1 MFKELNPLLHS
12 ELRLAVMS
20 ILIGVESAD
29 FVFIRQQTGATA
41 GNLSVQ
47 LDKLAKADY
56 IEIEKTFRG
65 KMPCTVCRIT
75 DTGRDAFA
83 EYVAALQTYIK
94 DNPET
99 PRGGTPRLLPSCAES
114 PQWRGLLAVAAA
126 KASRKGIRIRI

>member
-20 ILIGVESAD
+20 IL
-29 FVFIRQQTGATA
+29 
-41 GNLSVQ
+41 
-47 LDKLAKADY
+47 
-56 IEIEKTFRG
+56 IEKTFRG

-94 DNPET
+94 
-99 PRGGTPRLLPSCAES
+99 R
-114 PQWRGLLAVAAA
+114 
-126 KASRKGIRIRI
+126 

>member
-29 FVFIRQQTGATA
+29 FVFIRQQTGAT
-41 GNLSVQ
+41 
-47 LDKLAKADY
+47 DY

-94 DNPET
+94 
-99 PRGGTPRLLPSCAES
+99 R
-114 PQWRGLLAVAAA
+114 
-126 KASRKGIRIRI
+126 

>member
-20 ILIGVESAD
+20 ILIGV
-29 FVFIRQQTGATA
+29 
-41 GNLSVQ
+41 SVQ

-94 DNPET
+94 
-99 PRGGTPRLLPSCAES
+99 R
-114 PQWRGLLAVAAA
+114 
-126 KASRKGIRIRI
+126 